1 MPIID
6 IPTLR
11 TDRLVLRPFSAD
23 DLDAYAAMQAN
34 PEVMRFLGTGETR
47 SRGETWA
54 AMAGGLGQWALRG
67 YGSFA
72 IEEAASGQF
81 VGRAGILHPYDWP
94 GPELAYALDQPFW
107 GLRTDHD
114 HLVAVARGYAPEA
127 CRAVLDW
134 ARTSAGLGELVSFI
148 FSANER
154 SKAVVR
160 KLGAERGDD
169 VTLLGFEGVEC
180 WHHRLATSNP
190 ER

>member
-1 MPIID
+1 MRIESEGVHVAIVD

-11 TDRLVLRPFSAD
+11 TARLVLRPLSIE

-34 PEVMRFLGTGETR
+34 PEVMRYLGTGETR
-47 SRGETWA
+47 TRGETWA

-72 IEEAASGQF
+72 VEEAASGQF

-94 GPELAYALDQPFW
+94 GPELAYAFDQPFW
-107 GLRTDHD
+107 GL
-114 HLVAVARGYAPEA
+114 GYAPEA
-127 CRAVLDW
+127 CRAVLAW
-134 ARTSAGLGELVSFI
+134 ARADAGLGDLVSFI
-148 FSANER
+148 FPANER
-154 SKAVVR
+154 SKSVVR

-180 WHHRLATSNP
+180 WHHRVGAPLA
-190 ER
+190 